1 MPEGLTDALG
11 APELPVAIVAVV
23 VAGLVYGFAGFG
35 AALVAV
41 PVLAALYSP
50 ADAVGIFALS
60 ALASLV
66 TVVPRAWREG
76 DRQATAHLLASAVV
90 TLPVGLYV
98 LRNTPSGV
106 LRWLICLLVLGT
118 LAALILGWRRQGAD
132 RMSGRVAVGAATGL
146 IGGGTGLTGP
156 VVVLFQLSGRE
167 EAGRIRANITLFL
180 SLLSVVMLPLLVIS
194 GVLGPRQAAVGLILL
209 PFYAVATRAGQAL
222 FRPQHEILYR
232 MVAYTVVAAAGV
244 AGLPFWT

>member
-1 MPEGLTDALG
+1 
-11 APELPVAIVAVV
+11 VAIVAVV

-66 TVVPRAWREG
+66 TVAPRAWREG

-146 IGGGTGLTGP
+146 IGGATGLTGP

-194 GVLGPRQAAVGLILL
+194 GVLGPRQAAVGPHPAAVLRGRHPYGSGAL
-209 PFYAVATRAGQAL
+209 P
-222 FRPQHEILYR
+222 
-232 MVAYTVVAAAGV
+232 AAARGSV
-244 AGLPFWT
+244 PHGGLHGRRRSRGGRTAVLDLRAQPGDEA